1 MGAMVAT
8 DLEATV
14 ATATER
20 GLPMLRPRLSP
31 SLRLSQRLM
40 PTMAWE
46 AMAVTAMAVTT
57 ARGPLMPR
65 LTTAATV
72 MAATAAMVA
81 MEATDTERG
90 LLMPKPTM
98 AAMAMEAMEAMAAM
112 VATDTARGPLMPTT
126 AVDTA
131 TAVMAMAVT
140 DTASKLTKAY
150 FLRISTSFH
159 EL

>member
-1 MGAMVAT
+1 MG
-8 DLEATV
+8 
-14 ATATER
+14 ER
-20 GLPMLRPRLSP
+20 GL
-31 SLRLSQRLM
+31 LM
-40 PTMAWE
+40 PKPTMA
-46 AMAVTAMAVTT
+46 
-57 ARGPLMPR
+57 
-65 LTTAATV
+65 AT
-72 MAATAAMVA
+72 AMVA

-98 AAMAMEAMEAMAAM
+98 AATAMEAMEAMAA
-112 VATDTARGPLMPTT
+112 TDTARGPLMLTT

-159 EL
+159 ELNQIQIYSFERV